1 MTSWDGGSG
10 KNRGTGLNNKGRVK
24 IHYGSSKEM
33 PLLGKPRFSMKR
45 ILNQEYG
52 GTLDIMAGAA
62 SSLSEQEMQE
72 CTR

>member
-1 MTSWDGGSG
+1 
-10 KNRGTGLNNKGRVK
+10 
-24 IHYGSSKEM
+24 M